1 MSDPPVLRES
11 LNGVWVLDKSRGK
24 WSMRGYLATLD
35 VTELAIQAHEKGELD
50 HDTYHT
56 ISVDLDQE
64 IVKIVKRSR
73 VNNDLV
79 VELKLGEEDVQY
91 LQPGD
96 RAKKSLATSED
107 HLQTHLTI
115 KSSLLTMN
123 GMAHVT
129 DTKRLVQED
138 VVVEGD
144 GGGGAKRSVLI
155 QELTI
160 VNEATTQSNTT
171 TRFFNPYTGPDFSAE
186 PAPAAEMDTT

>member
-1 MSDPPVLRES
+1 
-11 LNGVWVLDKSRGK
+11 
-24 WSMRGYLATLD
+24 MRGYLATLD

-56 ISVDLDQE
+56 ISVDLDQD
-64 IVKIVKRSR
+64 IIKIVKRSR

-79 VELKLGEEDVQY
+79 VELKLGEEHVQY

-129 DTKRLVQED
+129 DTKRLIQED
-138 VVVEGD
+138 VVEGD
-144 GGGGAKRSVLI
+144 GGGAKRSVLK

-160 VNEATTQSNTT
+160 VNEATAQSNTT
-171 TRFFNPYTGPDFSAE
+171 TRYFNPYTGPDFSAE
-186 PAPAAEMDTT
+186 AVPVAEMDTT